1 MLTGHLARAS
11 LGFLVLLVGGCRFGD
26 APKGSPVSSTTLN
39 VGLGGL
45 NAAGEEFGVR
55 QIVRNQS
62 VEPLVK
68 YDESGR
74 PIPFLAE
81 RWALSDD
88 GRKLTIQLRSATFH
102 DGSPVT
108 AVDVVQVL
116 GKSLP
121 QVFGPLY
128 EDVSSIDAVAERE
141 LVVTFKRRSA
151 FAIEGLDIQV
161 TKAGDPS
168 IGTGPFRLDTAT
180 DNPVEMIAN
189 NSYYLGKPAVDRLVL
204 KPYPSIRAAWA
215 DLLRGQVDMLYEVG
229 VDAIDSL
236 EPSSQVKLYSFK
248 RHYVTVALFNMRR
261 PVLQDPRLRRA
272 LNAGVDRERLVADA
286 LGGLGRPAL
295 SAVWPDHWARNS
307 QGAQFTYAPERM
319 DHGKQHLALTCIFP
333 TALSERL
340 ALMLQRQLQ
349 SLGVDLM
356 LTSLPLDQFVK
367 RVADADYDILLTEVI
382 AGPSLIRPYLFW
394 HSKGPYNYGGFNS
407 PEVDAALDSIRHAEN
422 DDGYRAGVDRF
433 QQAIAKDPPA
443 IFLTW
448 SERARAVST
457 AFDVPVEA
465 SGRDILSS
473 IHLWRP
479 AVKPTTAAV
488 N

>member
-1 MLTGHLARAS
+1 MNHLARVS
-11 LGFLVLLVGGCRFGD
+11 LGSFLLLIGGCRLGD
-26 APKGSPVSSTTLN
+26 ARKGIPGPSTILT

-45 NAAGEEFGVR
+45 DAAGEQLGVR

-74 PIPFLAE
+74 PVPFLAE
-81 RWALSDD
+81 RWSLSDD

-102 DGSPVT
+102 DGSQVT
-108 AVDVVQVL
+108 AADVVEIL
-116 GKSLP
+116 SKSLP

-128 EDVSSIDAVAERE
+128 EDVSSIDAVSARE
-141 LVVTFKRRSA
+141 LVVTFNRRSA
-151 FAIEGLDIQV
+151 FAIDGLDIQV
-161 TKAGDPS
+161 TKAGAPS
-168 IGTGPFRLDTAT
+168 IGTGPFQLDTT
-180 DNPVEMIAN
+180 RDNPVEMIAN
-189 NSYYLGKPAVDRLVL
+189 SGYYLGKPAVDRLVL
-204 KPYPSIRAAWA
+204 KPYPSVRAAWA

-248 RHYVTVALFNMRR
+248 RHYATVALFNMRR
-261 PVLQDPRLRRA
+261 PALKDPAVRRA
-272 LNAGVDRERLVADA
+272 LNAAVDRERLVADA
-286 LGGLGRPAL
+286 LGGLGRPA
-295 SAVWPDHWARNS
+295 SGPVWPEHWARS
-307 QGAQFTYAPERM
+307 STEAQFTYAPQRV
-319 DHGKQHLALTCIFP
+319 DRGKKHLSLTCVFP
-333 TALSERL
+333 TVLSERL

-349 SLGVDLM
+349 SVGVDLV
-356 LTSLPLDQFVK
+356 LQSQPLDEFSK
-367 RVADADYDILLTEVI
+367 RLANADYDILLTEVI

-422 DDGYRAGVDRF
+422 DDGYRAGVNRF

-465 SGRDILSS
+465 TGRDILSS

-479 AVKPTTAAV
+479 AVKLTTAAV

>member
-1 MLTGHLARAS
+1 MNHLARVS
-11 LGFLVLLVGGCRFGD
+11 LGSLLLLIGGCR
-26 APKGSPVSSTTLN
+26 PVDVPQGRPTSSTILTL
-39 VGLGGL
+39 GLGGL
-45 NAAGEEFGVR
+45 DGAGEQLGVR

-81 RWALSDD
+81 RWALSED
-88 GRKLTIQLRSATFH
+88 GRNLTIQLRPATFH

-108 AVDVVQVL
+108 AADVAQVL
-116 GKSLP
+116 STTLP
-121 QVFGPLY
+121 QIFGPLY
-128 EDVSSIDAVAERE
+128 EDVSSIDARSERE

-161 TKAGDPS
+161 TKTGDPT
-168 IGTGPFRLDTAT
+168 IGTGPFQRDLQTGDR
-180 DNPVEMIAN
+180 VEMIAN
-189 NSYYLGKPAVDRLVL
+189 NNYYLGKPAVDRLVL
-204 KPYPSIRAAWA
+204 KPYPSVRAAWA

-236 EPSSQVKLYSFK
+236 EPSSRVKLYSFR

-261 PVLQDPRLRRA
+261 PALKDSGLRRA
-272 LNAGVDRERLVADA
+272 LNAAVDRDSLVLDA
-286 LGGLGRPAL
+286 LGGLGRPAFGP
-295 SAVWPDHWARNS
+295 VWPDHWALNS
-307 QGAQFTYAPERM
+307 QAAQFAYQPHRV
-319 DHGKQHLALTCIFP
+319 DQGKSHVPLRCIFP
-333 TALSERL
+333 SAISERL
-340 ALMLQRQLQ
+340 ALVLQRQLQ
-349 SLGVDLM
+349 SVGVDLV
-356 LTSLPLDQFVK
+356 LESLPLDEFSK
-367 RVADADYDILLTEVI
+367 RISSADYDILLTEVI

-407 PEVDAALDSIRHAEN
+407 PEVDAALDSIRRAEN
-422 DDGYRAGVDRF
+422 DDGYRAGVNRF
-433 QQAIAKDPPA
+433 QQAIAIDPPA

-457 AFDVPVEA
+457 AFEVPVEA

-479 AVKPTTAAV
+479 AGKPTTAAV